1 MLPPKQKFSEWF
13 HELIQQA
20 EIMDIRYPVKGLY
33 VWFPFGFKLR
43 QLVYAKLREIMDRD
57 HEEVYFPALI
67 PETELRKE
75 GEHIKGFEDEVY
87 WVTHGG
93 LEPLDVKLALRPTS
107 ETAIYPI
114 FKLWIRSHA
123 DLPLKVYQIV
133 NTFRYETK
141 HTRPLIRLRE
151 ITSFKE
157 AHTAHRNYEEAE
169 QQVREAVKL
178 YKEFYEFLAVPYMI
192 FRRPDWDKFPGADY
206 TIAFDTIMPD
216 GRTLQIGTVHH
227 LADNFAK
234 TFGIKYETPDGGHAY
249 VHQTCYGISERCIA
263 ALISIHGDDLGL
275 VLPFEVA
282 PVQVVIIP
290 IPYKG
295 KEEAVERAS
304 KSLFDKIREFGYRVV
319 LDDSDERPGAKY
331 YKWELKGV
339 PIRFEIGPKEAEN
352 GTVVVSFRDEKRKFS
367 IRFEEVTKERI
378 EEWAKA
384 LKERLWKRA
393 VEFMRGRVKFFDNLD
408 DLAGWIEERGVGVI
422 YLCES
427 SECGET
433 VEKSVKGSVLGRFEE
448 IPEWM
453 DRLEYR
459 GKCVVCGGEGY
470 LTGVAKTY

>member
-13 HELIQQA
+13 HEIIQQA

-43 QLVYAKLREIMDRD
+43 QLVYSKLRELLDSD
-57 HEEVYFPALI
+57 HDEVYFPALI

-107 ETAIYPI
+107 ETAMYPI

-178 YKEFYEFLAVPYMI
+178 YKEFYDFLAIPYLI

-227 LADNFAK
+227 LADNFAR
-234 TFGIKYETPDGGHAY
+234 TFDIKYETPDGGHAY

-282 PVQVVIIP
+282 PVQIVIIP
-290 IPYKG
+290 ILYKG
-295 KEEAVERAS
+295 KETQVEELS
-304 KSLFDKIREFGYRVV
+304 KELFERLKSFGYRVV

-352 GTVVVSFRDEKRKFS
+352 RTVVASFRDEKRKFS
-367 IRFEEVTKERI
+367 LSIDEITREKI
-378 EEWAKA
+378 EEWAKEF
-384 LKERLWKRA
+384 KERLRSRA
-393 VEFMRGRVKFFDNLD
+393 IESMRERIKFFDNLD
-408 DLAGWIEERGVGVI
+408 ELASWVERRGVGLI

-427 SECGET
+427 TECGET
-433 VEKSVKGSVLGRFEE
+433 IEENAKGSVLGRFEE
-448 IPEWM
+448 FPDWL
-453 DRLEYR
+453 DNFEYK
-459 GKCVVCGGEGY
+459 GKCIVCGEEGY

>member
-1 MLPPKQKFSEWF
+1 MLPPKQNFSEWF
-13 HELIQQA
+13 HEVIQQA

-33 VWFPFGFKLR
+33 VWRPFGFKLR
-43 QLVYAKLREIMDRD
+43 QLVYSKLRELLDRD
-57 HEEVYFPALI
+57 HEEVYFPTLI
-67 PETELRKE
+67 PETELGKE
-75 GEHIKGFEDEVY
+75 GEHIKGFEDEVF

-107 ETAIYPI
+107 ETAMYPI

-178 YKEFYEFLAVPYMI
+178 YKEFYDFLAIPYLV

-234 TFGIKYETPDGGHAY
+234 TFDIKYETPNGDHAY

-263 ALISIHGDDLGL
+263 ALISVHGDDLGL

-282 PVQVVIIP
+282 PIQIVVIP
-290 IPYKG
+290 ILYKG
-295 KEEAVERAS
+295 KEENVIELS
-304 KSLFDKIREFGYRVV
+304 KNLFEKLKGFGYRVV

-339 PIRFEIGPKEAEN
+339 PIRFEVGPKEAES
-352 GTVVVSFRDEKRKFS
+352 GKVVVSFRDEKRKFEMS
-367 IRFEEVTKERI
+367 FEEVTKEKI
-378 EEWAKA
+378 EEWAKDM
-384 LKERLWKRA
+384 KERLKNKA
-393 VEFMRGRVKFFDNLD
+393 FENAKSKIKFFDSLEE
-408 DLAGWIEERGVGVI
+408 LADWIDRRGVGLI
-422 YLCES
+422 YLCNS
-427 SECGET
+427 TECGEE
-433 VEKSVKGSVLGRFEE
+433 VEEKSKGSVLGRLEE
-448 IPEWM
+448 IPEW
-453 DRLEYR
+453 LGEFEPK
-459 GKCVVCGGEGY
+459 GVCIVCGEEGY